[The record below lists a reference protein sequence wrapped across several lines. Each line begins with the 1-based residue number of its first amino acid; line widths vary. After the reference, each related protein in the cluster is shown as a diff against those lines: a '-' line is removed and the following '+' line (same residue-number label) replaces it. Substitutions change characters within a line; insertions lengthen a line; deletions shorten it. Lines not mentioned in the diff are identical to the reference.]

1 MNKIYKFSLIIIF
14 LIFLFI
20 EASELRRIYY
30 SQDIVYLN
38 NLNKIVL
45 LEKSLNPDNKKY
57 LINELNDINKIAE
70 VSIKLENEEP
80 DFVIEGLKIKQ
91 KSGKNS
97 IFVEALQSIANSRKR
112 NSFVSFNIKD
122 PLTGNLIRPT
132 TVLEAHIACG
142 NEISKL
148 PRAIEKQ
155 DKKITF
161 DSNFFDMFR
170 KQYDKVFG
178 YNLLIE
184 ENIPKDA
191 NQNRIKRAEK
201 RLFKTY
207 GSKAQSDLRV
217 RLFENPCVIK
227 ASKCRYRDRSG
238 DVIIYYDVLTDIFA
252 VVDSKSNKL
261 LEFSV
266 ATEIDY
272 VDVFRYK
279 SVFQDKTAGQ
289 LIECPS
295 TGLNPFDPTCP
306 MEEGPL
312 SRDLSLTKEEE
323 SLNLNNFDK
332 VKNRG
337 LPDNYNL
344 VDGWWL
350 DRQKEILSFL
360 NPARFAQLS
369 IEMTKFGPVQNSITE
384 IEALTVLQAE
394 EQNLVGG
401 ILRPD
406 MINDQKEQT
415 LNFDFKISNWNEQIF
430 IGWKPTYVDI
440 KSPLDP
446 EVIRARGEP
455 YQSLEDQV
463 DNILKTISLQRQ
475 RAINNNESVIHIITL
490 LRIKPSDRAY
500 FMNNFKTKA
509 LKQNLDLN
517 GVKFMNTSSDM
528 I

>member
-1 MNKIYKFSLIIIF
+1 
-14 LIFLFI
+14 
-20 EASELRRIYY
+20 
-30 SQDIVYLN
+30 
-38 NLNKIVL
+38 
-45 LEKSLNPDNKKY
+45 
-57 LINELNDINKIAE
+57 
-70 VSIKLENEEP
+70 
-80 DFVIEGLKIKQ
+80 
-91 KSGKNS
+91 
-97 IFVEALQSIANSRKR
+97 
-112 NSFVSFNIKD
+112 
-122 PLTGNLIRPT
+122 
-132 TVLEAHIACG
+132 
-142 NEISKL
+142 
-148 PRAIEKQ
+148 
-155 DKKITF
+155 
-161 DSNFFDMFR
+161 MFR

-178 YNLLIE
+178 YNLIIE

-191 NQNRIKRAEK
+191 NRNRIKRAEK

-207 GSKAQSDLRV
+207 GSKVQFDLRV

-227 ASKCRYRDRSG
+227 ASECRYRDRAG
-238 DVIIYYDVLTDIFA
+238 YVIIYYDVLTDLFA

-266 ATEIDY
+266 ATEVDY
-272 VDVFRYK
+272 ADIFRYK
-279 SVFQDKTAGQ
+279 SVFQDKTAGE
-289 LIECPS
+289 LIQCPS
-295 TGLNPFDPTCP
+295 EGLNPFEPTCP
-306 MEEGPL
+306 IEEGPL
-312 SRDLSLTKEEE
+312 RRNLSLTEEE
-323 SLNLNNFDK
+323 KSLKLNNFDK
-332 VKNRG
+332 VKNKG

-350 DRQKEILSFL
+350 GLQKEILSFL

-369 IEMTKFGPVQNSITE
+369 IEMTKFGPIRNSITE

-406 MINDQKEQT
+406 MVNDQKEQT
-415 LNFDFKISNWNEQIF
+415 LNFDFKISSWNEQIF

-440 KSPLDP
+440 KSPLDR
-446 EVIRARGEP
+446 EVMRARYEP

-463 DNILKTISLQRQ
+463 DNLLKTIFLQRQ

-517 GVKFMNTSSDM
+517 GVKFMRTSSDT

>member
-1 MNKIYKFSLIIIF
+1 MDKVYKFSLIIIF

-20 EASELRRIYY
+20 ESSELRRIDY

-38 NLNKIVL
+38 KLNKTVL
-45 LEKSLNPDNKKY
+45 LEKSLR
-57 LINELNDINKIAE
+57 NELKDINKVAE
-70 VSIKLENEEP
+70 VSMKLKNKEP
-80 DFVIEGLKIKQ
+80 AFLIEGLKIKP

-97 IFVEALQSIANSRKR
+97 IYVEALQSIVNSRKR

-122 PLTGNLIRPT
+122 PLTGKLIRSS

-142 NEISKL
+142 DEISKL

-155 DKKITF
+155 DKNINF
-161 DSNFFDMFR
+161 GSDFFDMFK

-191 NQNRIKRAEK
+191 NRNRIKRAEK

-207 GSKAQSDLRV
+207 GSKAQFDLRV

-227 ASKCRYRDRSG
+227 ASNCRYRDRSE
-238 DVIIYYDVLTDIFA
+238 DVIIYYDVLTDIFG

-279 SVFQDKTAGQ
+279 SVFQDKTADQ
-289 LIECPS
+289 LMECPS
-295 TGLNPFDPTCP
+295 TDSTCP

-312 SRDLSLTKEEE
+312 RPDLSLTEDGK

-360 NPARFAQLS
+360 N
-369 IEMTKFGPVQNSITE
+369 
-384 IEALTVLQAE
+384 
-394 EQNLVGG
+394 
-401 ILRPD
+401 
-406 MINDQKEQT
+406 
-415 LNFDFKISNWNEQIF
+415 
-430 IGWKPTYVDI
+430 
-440 KSPLDP
+440 
-446 EVIRARGEP
+446 
-455 YQSLEDQV
+455 
-463 DNILKTISLQRQ
+463 
-475 RAINNNESVIHIITL
+475 
-490 LRIKPSDRAY
+490 
-500 FMNNFKTKA
+500 
-509 LKQNLDLN
+509 
-517 GVKFMNTSSDM
+517 
-528 I
+528 